1 MLPSHNPGIIR
12 LINTMAETVAHV
24 IIDVTGI
31 MGVTGV
37 TVTDINSYMR
47 VSHCG
52 GEVRVSHCG
61 GVRVSYCG
69 W

>member
-1 MLPSHNPGIIR
+1 MLPSHNPGIIS

-24 IIDVTGI
+24 INDVTGI

-52 GEVRVSHCG
+52 GSESIPLWG
-61 GVRVSYCG
+61 GR
-69 W
+69 